1 MRFTAP
7 LILSALLLLPLF
19 SDAQLCEWA
28 RNGRSG
34 VNQYNASGV
43 DVARDAQGNIY
54 LVGAFDSVFTMMGQ
68 TVTNLFPGKTGT
80 VLARLTPEGGLTW
93 LRKIDG
99 NTFIPAGLAVQGSD
113 VLVVGSYQNNITING
128 GSGGP
133 VNFSGQGL
141 NGILLRFDTDGNY
154 LLGRNFTSPNNAFVS
169 DVIFINATTVLFAG
183 RFRQSL
189 SIQSTTISVTGPN
202 ASNTYGF
209 YGRMQTNGT
218 VEWLKIS
225 GNAGNYCEPTALAAE
240 AGGTFYLAGVYRQG
254 LAFGN
259 LSTPA
264 PGSNLATLPFL
275 ARFNA
280 SGDPLWVQG
289 STVPSGSAALG
300 SFCSDVRVLQ
310 SGQVMV
316 TGGFSDRVTF
326 LGLTS
331 SPGHSAFALRVQNNG
346 TIAASHLVES
356 NQAGNRYEFIEQDNS
371 GNIWLGGQVRG
382 ALTVRNNGTVFS
394 QGHQTTATDILLAHY
409 QGGLNFDGIALIGGS
424 GDDRLFGA
432 TMDGQGRLYAT
443 GSYTG
448 NLQLAGSN
456 FNSSGPATSDLL
468 LTRIC
473 SFSILSSVD
482 AQADAGL
489 AWPVWPNPVRDRL
502 YIALPEGGDGY
513 AYTLWDLMGRPLRE
527 GRVQGGTQDLDL
539 SGLIPG
545 HYYLQVRQGWETRVM
560 PVQIVP

>member
-1 MRFTAP
+1 MRFPSA
-7 LILSALLLLPLF
+7 LLSVALLLLPLISF
-19 SDAQLCEWA
+19 AQLCEWA

-34 VNQYNASGV
+34 VNGYNASGV

-54 LVGAFDSVFTMMGQ
+54 VVGAFDSVFTMMGQ
-68 TVTNLFPGKTGT
+68 TVTNLFPGKTST
-80 VLARLTPEGGLTW
+80 VLCRLTPEGGLTW
-93 LRKIDG
+93 IRKIDG
-99 NTFIPAGLAVQGSD
+99 NQFIPAGLSVQGSD

-133 VNFSGQGL
+133 VNFSGQGV

-154 LLGRNFTSPNNAFVS
+154 VMGRNFMSPSNAFVS
-169 DVIFINATTVLFAG
+169 DVIFLNAATVLFAG

-189 SIQSTTISVTGPN
+189 SIQNTTISVTGPN

-218 VEWLKIS
+218 VDWLKIS
-225 GNAGNYCEPTALAAE
+225 GNAGNYCEPVALAAE
-240 AGGTFYLAGVYRQG
+240 AGGNFYLAGVYRQG

-326 LGLTS
+326 LGQTS

-346 TIAASHLVES
+346 TLAASHLVES
-356 NQAGNRYEFIEQDNS
+356 TQAGNRYDFVEQDNS

-382 ALTVRNNGTVFS
+382 TLTVRNNGMVVS
-394 QGHQTTATDILLAHY
+394 QGHQTSGTDILLAHY

-432 TMDGQGRLYAT
+432 TMDGQGHLYAT

-448 NLQLAGSN
+448 NLPLAGSN
-456 FNSSGPATSDLL
+456 FNSSGPATSDLV

-473 SFSILSSVD
+473 SFSILT
-482 AQADAGL
+482 ALEEHTGAGL
-489 AWPVWPNPVRDRL
+489 AWPVWPNPARDVL
-502 YIALPEGGDGY
+502 YLSLLEAGDRY
-513 AYTLWDLMGRPLRE
+513 AYSFIDLLGRPLQE
-527 GRVQGGTQDLDL
+527 GRIQGGTQALDL
-539 SGLIPG
+539 SGFAPG
-545 HYYLQVRQGWETRVM
+545 LYYLQVTQGRDVRVM
-560 PVQIVP
+560 PVRVAP